1 MINSPHVLQK
11 WHSMR
16 VLLYVYDLEVYLSG

>member
-16 VLLYVYDLEVYLSG
+16 ALLYVYDLEVYLSR